1 MLGLRKV
8 ARAYLPF
15 ELRLWIALRRRA
27 WRDYRAG
34 TVFLDRSNHDR
45 PTQYIHSEYELS
57 FIDYPGQESVATAK
71 RNNQRLLAEAL
82 DGAVLRPGE
91 TFSLWRLAGR
101 PQSDEGYAPG
111 AVIREHVLVTEMG
124 GSTCLLSTV
133 VYNAALLANLEIVE
147 RHCHS
152 IDAYGADRYFELG
165 RDCTIVH
172 GYRDLRFRNPFEYP
186 VTLNVASNSLSVR
199 STVSA
204 RHPRDFTVQLE
215 VSKPIVEPHET
226 HVVVDPQLRPGE
238 EVAVGSGHDG
248 ICTRTVRRVV
258 WAGGESRAE
267 DLGESRHASV
277 DRVVR
282 RGPE

>member
-1 MLGLRKV
+1 M
-8 ARAYLPF
+8 
-15 ELRLWIALRRRA
+15 
-27 WRDYRAG
+27 
-34 TVFLDRSNHDR
+34 
-45 PTQYIHSEYELS
+45 
-57 FIDYPGQESVATAK
+57 
-71 RNNQRLLAEAL
+71 LAEAL

-101 PQSDEGYAPG
+101 PKSDEGYAPA

>member
-34 TVFLDRSNHDR
+34 TVFLDQSNHDR

-101 PQSDEGYAPG
+101 PQSDEGYAPA

-133 VYNAALLANLEIVE
+133 VYNAAICLPTLQIVE
-147 RHCHS
+147 RHCPQH
-152 IDAYGADRYFELG
+152 R
-165 RDCTIVH
+165 R
-172 GYRDLRFRNPFEYP
+172 LR
-186 VTLNVASNSLSVR
+186 
-199 STVSA
+199 
-204 RHPRDFTVQLE
+204 QL
-215 VSKPIVEPHET
+215 
-226 HVVVDPQLRPGE
+226 
-238 EVAVGSGHDG
+238 
-248 ICTRTVRRVV
+248 
-258 WAGGESRAE
+258 
-267 DLGESRHASV
+267 
-277 DRVVR
+277 
-282 RGPE
+282 